1 MAHSSRIIISAVRGG
16 ALDSMLVAYLPMFV
30 QLVHRLV
37 VGSTQVQVMTLC
49 PAINYLLFQVS
60 ELGVTHPMW

>member
-1 MAHSSRIIISAVRGG
+1 
-16 ALDSMLVAYLPMFV
+16 MFV